1 MRLGQQANSLLALLR
16 RQKCTTHSKRQTT
29 VACQDPTTTKKHLLE
44 TRSLAREEVDIAR
57 CCATKFPV
65 CHVCTQELYHHQ
77 HWRGICKHL
86 PVMAFAL
93 RGQKARRQ
101 LVMNAAHVAGA
112 CSPVW

>member
-57 CCATKFPV
+57 CCAAKVPCVPCVHTGVVPPSAL
-65 CHVCTQELYHHQ
+65 E
-77 HWRGICKHL
+77 RHL
-86 PVMAFAL
+86 
-93 RGQKARRQ
+93 
-101 LVMNAAHVAGA
+101 
-112 CSPVW
+112 